1 MEKTLRC
8 GKSWSFQK
16 LNKIDKSL
24 SKLIKLKVMKERTK
38 TPNNKIRDE
47 KKNGLTHINEIQ
59 GLVENNFKNIFQE
72 MESSRINK

>member
-24 SKLIKLKVMKERTK
+24 SKFIKLKVMKERTK

-47 KKNGLTHINEIQ
+47 KEEWLDTYK
-59 GLVENNFKNIFQE
+59 
-72 MESSRINK
+72 